1 MLLNKDK
8 GAGIM
13 GLMLEFISKYGTAG
27 IIVFGLIV
35 VVLLLCNGVTLSNQ
49 KGRIEEALKRRNNIY
64 TLNAVSKEME
74 ENDDESASIT
84 PDTIR
89 KYETE
94 FNKKC
99 SWHGVLVQC
108 IPIFPLLGILGT
120 VAGLMLELRA
130 GDIEAMMESL
140 DVALD
145 TTLWGLIFAILLKVI
160 EAVFPARIISDVEV
174 MLDDFDRKLNIAE
187 MFQKFKEEK

>member
-1 MLLNKDK
+1 
-8 GAGIM
+8 M

-27 IIVFGLIV
+27 IIIFGLLV
-35 VVLLLCNGVTLSNQ
+35 SVLLLCNGVALSNQ
-49 KGRIEEALKRRNNIY
+49 KSRIEEALKRRNNIY
-64 TLNAVSKEME
+64 TLNVDSKEME
-74 ENDDESASIT
+74 ESEDESASIT

-99 SWHGVLVQC
+99 SQHGVLVQC

-120 VAGLMLELRA
+120 VAGLMMELQA
-130 GDIEAMMESL
+130 GDIEAMMASL

-145 TTLWGLIFAILLKVI
+145 TTLWGLIFAILLKII
-160 EAVFPARIISDVEV
+160 EAIFPSRIIYDVEV
-174 MLDDFDRKLNIAE
+174 LLDDFDKKLNIAE
-187 MFQKFKEEK
+187 MFQKFKGEK

>member
-1 MLLNKDK
+1 
-8 GAGIM
+8 M

-27 IIVFGLIV
+27 IILLGV
-35 VVLLLCNGVTLSNQ
+35 VIAIFLLWNGIALSNQ
-49 KGRIEEALKRRNNIY
+49 KGRIEEALGRKNYIY
-64 TLNAVSKEME
+64 TKNVVSKKIE
-74 ENDDESASIT
+74 ENEDESAAIT

-120 VAGLMLELRA
+120 VAGLILELQA
-130 GDIEAMMESL
+130 GDIEAMMQSL

-145 TTLWGLIFAILLKVI
+145 TTLWGLVFAIVLKI
-160 EAVFPARIISDVEV
+160 MEAVFPSRIIYDVEV
-174 MLDDFDRKLNIAE
+174 MLDDFDKKLNIAE